1 MSDREL
7 RRGTA
12 EATTGATTDDG
23 RRSDRRDRLVDA
35 GMALFRRRGTGGA
48 GVAAVCAAGGVT
60 KGVFSH
66 HFPGGKDEL
75 VAAVVRRNADE
86 VDALVGRALDAAP
99 TLGAAVATCF
109 GAYADLLDRDPD
121 LGCPI
126 AAAVVDGHETSPAV
140 RAVADAA
147 FRRWE
152 DRLAHAL
159 RERAVDPAT
168 AATLATTVVAAMEGA
183 ILLALARRE
192 PGVLRATGAV
202 VAEAVDRAAAGD
214 HG

>member
-1 MSDREL
+1 VS
-7 RRGTA
+7 G
-12 EATTGATTDDG
+12 
-23 RRSDRRDRLVDA
+23 RRDRLVDA
-35 GMALFRRRGTGGA
+35 GMALFRRRGTGGT
-48 GVAAVCAAGGVT
+48 GVAAVCAAAGAT

-66 HFPGGKDEL
+66 HFPGGKAEL
-75 VAAVVRRNADE
+75 VAEVVRRNADQ
-86 VDALVGRALDAAP
+86 VDALVARALGAEP
-99 TLGAAVATCF
+99 TLGAAVAACF
-109 GAYADLLDRDPD
+109 GAYADLLDREPD

-126 AAAVVDGHETSPAV
+126 AAAVVDGHETSPGV
-140 RAVADAA
+140 RAAADAA

-159 RERAVDPAT
+159 VERAVDPA
-168 AATLATTVVAAMEGA
+168 ASARLATTVVAAMEGA

-202 VAEAVDRAAAGD
+202 VADAVDRAAAGD